1 MIEELFNLIKN
12 NASEAIIN
20 NPEVPNEMNE
30 QAMAIAHNSLIDGLR
45 GFNADEMSSLQS
57 YVQAD
62 NFEAPNQQMSMLSD
76 GMGKGLMEKL
86 GLNGGATKAI
96 IALLLPILLKKIFS
110 GGSNNAA
117 NNGVQSEGGFDMGS
131 ILGSI
136 LGGGQGAAPNAGGDN
151 GILGNLGGIGKM
163 LGLDKNS
170 DGKIDLNDL
179 GGLLGK

>member
-12 NASEAIIN
+12 NASEAITN

-45 GFNADEMSSLQS
+45 GFNADELSSLQS

-62 NFEAPNQQMSMLSD
+62 NFEAPNQQMNALSD

-86 GLNGGATKAI
+86 GLNSGATKAI
-96 IALLLPILLKKIFS
+96 IAMLLPILLKKIFS
-110 GGSNNAA
+110 GSSNAA

-163 LGLDKNS
+163 LGLDKNN